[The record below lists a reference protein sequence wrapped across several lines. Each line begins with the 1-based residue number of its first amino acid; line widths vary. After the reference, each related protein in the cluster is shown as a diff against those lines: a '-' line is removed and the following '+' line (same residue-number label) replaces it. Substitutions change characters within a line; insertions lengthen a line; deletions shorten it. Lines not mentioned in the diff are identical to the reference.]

1 QSITLDGVTPDS
13 LSASNFV
20 FDQTPVTN
28 NAGAMT
34 IGDGALLPLSGVI
47 DNTGTIALDSTG
59 HATTLELIQHGIT
72 LQGGGHLTLSDS
84 DANLISGAAPGVTF
98 TNADNTISGA
108 GQLGDWQMTLGN
120 NGTIAATGAHALIID
135 TGSNVVINTGTLEST
150 GSGGLIVNSDVS
162 NAGLLWAHGGDVT
175 VNGSVSGA
183 GGALITGDATLEFA
197 AAASINVTFV
207 GADDFGTLVLDN
219 PTAYTG
225 QIFGFAGT
233 SLENSDIIDLKGITF
248 DVGTSWTYHD
258 NIGFNTGG
266 ILTVD
271 DTANGV
277 TMAVD
282 SITFGDGEYT
292 TANFIL
298 TSDGD
303 GGTLIADPP
312 EDYVTTA
319 IDGGQTADV
328 GGHTGSTHIADAE
341 QALSSTLDGY
351 AGKIAAFA
359 LDFVSDHFDFE
370 HMDTNNGV
378 ANSQP
383 SHWLTHADLPAPS
396 DPAPAAFGNDDLGGL
411 PENLGI
417 HMAGDSD
424 CLGNHASG
432 SFVFNSTF
440 SQNGTGGLET
450 AQIIAQSDQTV
461 VQTVS
466 DVLADAAHASPE
478 TIGPAAESVTIAG
491 SEHHKL
497 LTDFLLHG

>member
-1 QSITLDGVTPDS
+1 DI
-13 LSASNFV
+13 
-20 FDQTPVTN
+20 
-28 NAGAMT
+28 
-34 IGDGALLPLSGVI
+34 
-47 DNTGTIALDSTG
+47 
-59 HATTLELIQHGIT
+59 
-72 LQGGGHLTLSDS
+72 
-84 DANLISGAAPGVTF
+84 
-98 TNADNTISGA
+98 
-108 GQLGDWQMTLGN
+108 
-120 NGTIAATGAHALIID
+120 
-135 TGSNVVINTGTLEST
+135 
-150 GSGGLIVNSDVS
+150 
-162 NAGLLWAHGGDVT
+162 T

-312 EDYVTTA
+312 EDHVTTA

-341 QALSSTLDGY
+341 QALPSTLDGN

-359 LDFVSDHFDFE
+359 LDFVSDQFDFE

-396 DPAPAAFGNDDLGGL
+396 DGSPAKLGNDNLGGL

-450 AQIIAQSDQTV
+450 AQIIAQFDQTV